1 MTAQLR
7 LRLLTLSL
15 AVTPLAGGG
24 LLLQG
29 CQPGSEITEYQ
40 APAQILRSFRTEHP
54 AAQAVSYRQMTKDGF
69 KVYQVQYLEGEEEKE
84 AWYNVQGKPFV
95 SKAER
100 RVVEQERLKQ
110 QEENEAKSKDDSEE
124 SAVEVTD
131 KTSEHRTQ
139 KATPE
144 TTPSSPGHPSVP

>member
-7 LRLLTLSL
+7 LRLFTLSF

-40 APAQILRSFRTEHP
+40 APAQILRSFRAEHP

-69 KVYQVQYLEGEEEKE
+69 KVYQIQYLEGEEEKE

-110 QEENEAKSKDDSEE
+110 QEEKEAKSQDDSEE
-124 SAVEVTD
+124 SAVEATD

-139 KATPE
+139 KGAPG
-144 TTPSSPGHPSVP
+144 TTPSSPSHQSVP

>member
-1 MTAQLR
+1 
-7 LRLLTLSL
+7 
-15 AVTPLAGGG
+15 
-24 LLLQG
+24 
-29 CQPGSEITEYQ
+29 
-40 APAQILRSFRTEHP
+40 
-54 AAQAVSYRQMTKDGF
+54 MTKDGF